1 MRLTQQVQAKVVDL
15 MLLVLILLVTMVQE
29 LELMM
34 KEILGNTNNVNIQWA
49 HFPMKMISLTA
60 HEMNTMALEKLV

>member
-1 MRLTQQVQAKVVDL
+1 MQAKVLDL

-34 KEILGNTNNVNIQWA
+34 KEILGNTNNVNIQ
-49 HFPMKMISLTA
+49 
-60 HEMNTMALEKLV
+60 

>member
-1 MRLTQQVQAKVVDL
+1 
-15 MLLVLILLVTMVQE
+15 MVQE